1 MTNKELE
8 GCELHAR
15 HIWEQ
20 TSIVD
25 ANQPYARKD
34 QTINPLAIVFANDD
48 LHPTRGPRYLH
59 ESTSAK
65 QARSL
70 SSQRDSEVDR
80 IYRQVKATLL
90 SGNIERAKA
99 ISKSTPHQCI
109 CLCTSEREILDYFLH
124 LHAVG
129 ATPGGLS
136 DSDFFSFADYLA
148 VTWTP
153 DWSCVLD
160 IYPDSEFQ

>member
-1 MTNKELE
+1 MTNKEFE

-20 TSIVD
+20 TSIID

-34 QTINPLAIVFANDD
+34 HTINPLAIVFAHDD
-48 LHPTRGPRYLH
+48 LHPTLGPRYLH
-59 ESTSAK
+59 ESKSAK
-65 QARSL
+65 QARKL
-70 SSQRDSEVDR
+70 SSQRGAEVSM
-80 IYRQVKATLL
+80 IYQQVKTTLL

-99 ISKSTPHQCI
+99 ISQCTPHQCI
-109 CLCTSEREILDYFLH
+109 CLCTSEGEIIEYLLH
-124 LHAVG
+124 LHAIGV
-129 ATPGGLS
+129 TSGGLS